1 MLSSNCLMILP
12 EQNNGTLFFFCAH
25 VFNDETFVSFVISG
39 ALVGS
44 ALQLDITL
52 RL

>member
-1 MLSSNCLMILP
+1 MSYDLTRTKQWNS
-12 EQNNGTLFFFCAH
+12 FFCAH